1 MKTKDTP
8 VKVHASL
15 GEDVYIQDY
24 SPRKMIDGVTIN
36 NLKNFVG
43 EEGDFSEVIRLD
55 TNGELE
61 AYPGFKL
68 RQVNRTRMFP
78 STIKA
83 WHLHLKQCEIWY
95 IPPSS
100 RMLVALWDTREDSPT
115 FNETMRMAAGGGNSL
130 MIYIPSGVAHGAWNY
145 SNDPVDF
152 FYFVDSQ
159 FDIKDPDE
167 SRIRWDYLGADF
179 WDFAKD

>member
-8 VKVHASL
+8 IKIHSSL
-15 GEDVYIQDY
+15 DKEVYIQDY
-24 SPRKMIDGVTIN
+24 SPRKFIEGVTIN

-43 EEGDFSEVIRLD
+43 EEGDFSEVVRLD
-55 TNGELE
+55 VNGELE

-83 WHLHLKQCEIWY
+83 WHLHLKQSEIWY

-130 MIYIPSGVAHGAWNY
+130 MIYIPNGVAHGAWNY

-159 FDIKDPDE
+159 FNIDDPDE